1 MSRVTSLTLLPALYN
16 TSISKGTGGY
26 RNGYNVSYF
35 DRKFIFM
42 QIKAL
47 KAVNLAQHYEP
58 SIKLFLQC
66 IHVCS
71 HVCRSLDSGLAY

>member
-1 MSRVTSLTLLPALYN
+1 MEFQLSRVTSLTLLPALYN

-58 SIKLFLQC
+58 SIKLFFAMHTCLQSC
-66 IHVCS
+66 LQIT
-71 HVCRSLDSGLAY
+71 